1 MALNAYAQF
10 HSFDWLNNA
19 DWLSYKANLEI
30 PNDSSDLLLKK
41 RQKWFKANVN
51 ADYDPGFKPAA
62 ARDGTEASKSE
73 KPDNPS
79 NSDNLGEKKA
89 ARDDRTKMSITR
101 VVLLTMNLLTI
112 AHVILAIVNLVYPVL
127 LEMNHFT
134 FAWAHSCVSYAIIL
148 FMSVGRP
155 QFNLDWVKT
164 ALNSDN
170 THYIMYCMI
179 FLVSSHPRPVA
190 LLPILIYSIINV
202 SILLPRFLASFAF
215 PVVLINRIS
224 SRIKE
229 SKRHLL
235 LSGSNFELATFA
247 SLLFEVITGDFN
259 GLLPLVLMWNFITS
273 RWHAS
278 SWTRTSVSSIE
289 ALLDSYL
296 LSSKCPSIVSGL
308 YLQIKSLIVR
318 FGAPRQQA
326 RYA

>member
-1 MALNAYAQF
+1 MVQSERSTFLTSICNMMGVGETAIDAIGKC
-10 HSFDWLNNA
+10 
-19 DWLSYKANLEI
+19 WLSCFAF
-30 PNDSSDLLLKK
+30 SSRLSS
-41 RQKWFKANVN
+41 QN

-179 FLVSSHPRPVA
+179 FLVSSHPRPGT
-190 LLPILIYSIINV
+190 IIFFQNFT
-202 SILLPRFLASFAF
+202 ILL
-215 PVVLINRIS
+215 IHWHS
-224 SRIKE
+224 S
-229 SKRHLL
+229 
-235 LSGSNFELATFA
+235 
-247 SLLFEVITGDFN
+247 
-259 GLLPLVLMWNFITS
+259 
-273 RWHAS
+273 
-278 SWTRTSVSSIE
+278 
-289 ALLDSYL
+289 
-296 LSSKCPSIVSGL
+296 PSIPSR
-308 YLQIKSLIVR
+308 QWHSSLFWSI
-318 FGAPRQQA
+318 P
-326 RYA
+326 